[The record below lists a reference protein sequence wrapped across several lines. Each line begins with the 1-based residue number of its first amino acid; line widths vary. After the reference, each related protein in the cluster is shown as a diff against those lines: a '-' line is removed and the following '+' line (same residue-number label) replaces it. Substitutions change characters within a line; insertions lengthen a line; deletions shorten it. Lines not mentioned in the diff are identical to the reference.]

1 MARGCGGGLVQVGLG
16 FALGVA
22 AFQFL
27 PELPPGPLP
36 GLVFLAALALSG
48 LWCRARPILAAAA
61 GFLWAYLHACWV
73 LCEPLPAQ
81 YEGRDIRVSGQ
92 IAGLPEVSEKAT
104 RFLLRVSEAQSGV
117 QIVPF
122 SSLVRLSWYGG
133 ETPPLRVGETWD
145 LTVRLRRP
153 HGFANPGGFDAERWL
168 FQQGVRAVGSVRTSA
183 DNRPLDAG
191 VGGYWLGRLRQHLS
205 ERLAAVLGDRPEL
218 GLVQALVLGERSG
231 ISSATWDSL
240 MRTGTN
246 HLVAISGLHVGIV
259 AGMFFFL
266 TRLLWSRSEGLCRRI
281 AAPRAAALAGFAGA
295 LSYSAL
301 AGFAVSTQR
310 ALVMLSVV
318 LGAVWV
324 ARQVR
329 PITGLVLA
337 LFLVLLIDPLAVL
350 SYGFWLSFGAVTA
363 LLYGMQRRDT
373 QASLW
378 WRWGRAQW
386 VVALGLLPLL
396 LIFFGRTS
404 TVAPLV
410 NLVAVPLFSLAI
422 LPGLLLATLI
432 GLMPG
437 SAWVLQQ
444 AASLLGWLV
453 GGLDW
458 LAAQPWSVAGLSFRP
473 GWVWALGFAAVA
485 LLLAPRGVPGRWVG
499 ALGLLP
505 VVLFESPRPGQGEF
519 WVTLLDVGQGLSVV
533 LRTEN
538 HLMIYDL
545 GPELSPGF
553 DTGSAVVGPFLEHRD
568 WRRVDLLVLSHAD
581 KDHAG
586 GMPGLRRGFA
596 IDRILTGE
604 PDQLPGVAA
613 EPCQGGQHWEWDGVG
628 FRVLSPEGDA
638 LNQGNDSSCVIR
650 VANGAGSL
658 LLTGDIGR
666 AVEHRLVREWPGE
679 LASTLLVAAHHGSE
693 GSSSQGFLR
702 AVRPEIV
709 LFSAGYANR
718 FGFPKERVVRRV
730 EAVSARALN
739 TADWGAIG
747 FRFSPTSGL
756 SAAELYRERERRY
769 WRPTGRSFG
778 H

>member
-22 AFQFL
+22 VFQFL
-27 PELPPGPLP
+27 PELPPGLLP
-36 GLVFLAALALSG
+36 GLVFLAALALAG
-48 LWCRARPILAAAA
+48 LWCRARPVLAAAA

-73 LCEPLPAQ
+73 LCELLPAP
-81 YEGRDIRVSGQ
+81 YEGREIRVSGQ
-92 IAGLPEVSEKAT
+92 IAGIPVVSEKAT
-104 RFLLRVSEAQSGV
+104 RFLLRVREAQSDG

-122 SSLVRLSWYGG
+122 SGLVRLSWYG

-145 LTVRLRRP
+145 LAVRLRRP

-168 FQQGVRAVGSVRTSA
+168 FQQGVRAVGGVRTSA
-183 DNRPLDAG
+183 DNRRLDEG
-191 VGGYWLGRLRQHLS
+191 VGGYWLGRLRQDLND
-205 ERLAAVLGDRPEL
+205 RLAVVLGDRPEV

-231 ISSATWDSL
+231 ISAATWDSL

-246 HLVAISGLHVGIV
+246 HLIAISGLNVGII
-259 AGMFFFL
+259 AGIFFLL
-266 TRLLWSRSEGLCRRI
+266 TRLLWSRGEGLCRRI
-281 AAPRAAALAGFAGA
+281 AAPRAAALAGLASA

-310 ALVMLSVV
+310 ALVMVSLV

-324 ARQVR
+324 SRQVR
-329 PITGLVLA
+329 PIAGLVLA

-350 SYGFWLSFGAVTA
+350 SYGFWLSFGAVAA

-373 QASLW
+373 KASLW

-422 LPGLLLATLI
+422 LPGLLLATLV

-437 SAWVLQQ
+437 CAWVLQQ

-458 LAAQPWSVAGLSFRP
+458 FAAQPWSVAGLSFRP
-473 GWVWALGFAAVA
+473 GWVWMLSLAAVA

-505 VVLFESPRPGQGEF
+505 VVLFESPRPGQGEL
-519 WVTLLDVGQGLSVV
+519 WATLLDVGQGLSVV

-538 HLMIYDL
+538 HLIIYDL
-545 GPELSPGF
+545 GPELAPGF
-553 DTGSAVVGPFLEHRD
+553 DAGSAVVGPFLEHQGLS
-568 WRRVDLLVLSHAD
+568 RVDLLVLSHAD

-586 GMPGLRRGFA
+586 GVPGLRRGFA

-604 PDQLPGVAA
+604 PDRLPGVAA
-613 EPCQGGQHWEWDGVG
+613 EPCQRGQHWEWDGVS
-628 FRVLSPEGDA
+628 FRVLSPGEDA
-638 LNQGNDSSCVIR
+638 LNQGNDSSCVMR
-650 VANGAGSL
+650 VENGAGSL

-666 AVEHRLVREWPGE
+666 AVEHRLVRERPGE
-679 LASTLLVAAHHGSE
+679 LGSTLLVAAHHGSD
-693 GSSSQGFLR
+693 GSSAQGFLR
-702 AVRPEIV
+702 AVHPGIV
-709 LFSAGYANR
+709 LISAGYANR
-718 FGFPKERVVRRV
+718 FGFPKERVLRRI
-730 EAVSARALN
+730 EAVGARVLN

-747 FRFSPTSGL
+747 FQFSPTSGL
-756 SAAELYRERERRY
+756 SAAGLYREQERRY
-769 WRPTGRSFG
+769 WRPTGRGFG
-778 H
+778 P